1 MEALIKSVEFDK
13 EYQDKFGTKY
23 SFKVGYDRKVGY
35 YSSKSKDQNKFVQ
48 GQKAE
53 FEEIEQQYNGGTY
66 FKIKPIYN
74 KGFSG
79 AGRAVKKEQS
89 RYSGFATSY
98 VKDLIIAGKLPLEK
112 WEPASKKIFQFMVDL
127 DKSLE
132 V

>member
-66 FKIKPIYN
+66 FKINWK
-74 KGFSG
+74 
-79 AGRAVKKEQS
+79 
-89 RYSGFATSY
+89 
-98 VKDLIIAGKLPLEK
+98 
-112 WEPASKKIFQFMVDL
+112 
-127 DKSLE
+127 
-132 V
+132 

>member
-1 MEALIKSVEFDK
+1 MEALIKSVE
-13 EYQDKFGTKY
+13 YQTEFETKFGILHLH
-23 SFKVGYDRKVGY
+23 KVTYDDKTAF
-35 YSSKSKDQNKFVQ
+35 YSSKSKEQTKFIQ
-48 GQKAE
+48 GKSAE
-53 FEEIEQQYNGGTY
+53 FEEIEKQGKNGAYLT
-66 FKIKPIYN
+66 IKPIFN